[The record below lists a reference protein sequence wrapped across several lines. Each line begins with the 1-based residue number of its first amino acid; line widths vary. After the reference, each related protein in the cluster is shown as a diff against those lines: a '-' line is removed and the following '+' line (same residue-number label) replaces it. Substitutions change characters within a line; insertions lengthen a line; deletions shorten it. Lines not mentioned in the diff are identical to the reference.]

1 MEYIHIDKYNHYC
14 KLRFVVLRIFFVTLL
29 AFVVSVNMA
38 KSETFDDSSADNAQV
53 EKGSGISSVLDRL
66 AGNAEESIGT
76 MDCFAYLDS
85 LSSITDSV
93 INRGKGDPNITG
105 LHDFAITQKAT
116 NYLQMGMFQE
126 GVDFVESAKDDLIID
141 HNRPWLQ
148 YIGILCRIEMGHY
161 KIALNNATALYEQSK
176 ASDEIFNSDES
187 ELDSAAIEN
196 NRSHKLQN
204 ARTKSLALI
213 CAGYANQAMEEYDKA
228 IRNFSEAVDAIEAVK
243 DVDINH
249 ELAAQQLDPQTYLM
263 ELSEFVKD
271 PAEALEYVQR
281 YEKQLNHFRNL
292 QKSVSSIQNV
302 FTDDYLLYMYTYYGQ
317 AFIRLNDTR
326 RTIAAFNSADS
337 VLALYD
343 GYMTDAIMADYYA
356 AKSRYYD
363 FLNRPNLSIAYS
375 DSAANAFNTI
385 NKPAY
390 EARSLVSKM
399 DGLYKVGVIDQI
411 YPIAKRIIE
420 LKDSVTQQKINSNNS
435 EMQTQM
441 GLDKAE
447 KEKADLEQKKLNLE
461 QRQRFY
467 IMLAVAVLLVALLV
481 IFWLRHRATKKEKAI
496 LAQQKELLKQQV
508 DEQTKELRQ
517 QKDTIEAANRSITD
531 SITYA
536 LHIQKAILPSFEIY
550 AGNPGQPSGAFCFYQ
565 PCHIVSGDFYW
576 AAKRGS
582 NTIFACCD
590 CTGHGV
596 PGGFMSMLGT
606 SVLADAVKNP
616 GTENNMAELLELAHE
631 QLLHTLEQSGDK
643 DSRDGM
649 DMAVIE
655 YNPET
660 STITLSSANRT
671 SMLFINGEWI
681 QHKGVKRGI
690 GERSFD
696 RNSLPFQNDVFQVKK
711 GDRIFL
717 FSDGYP
723 DQFGGPRNKKI
734 GNKGVTAILEQT
746 AEMPYD
752 QLYQFISDKYWEW
765 RGDCEQLDDI
775 SMLCVEI

>member
-1 MEYIHIDKYNHYC
+1 MKIDMARKRIILLLSIIVVITICGIVGYLLCHKSPKVDSISNNIQPVEYNRMSKWADFMDANMNSALANIYADSICHADLSKIKDKYYY
-14 KLRFVVLRIFFVTLL
+14 
-29 AFVVSVNMA
+29 S
-38 KSETFDDSSADNAQV
+38 KSEELVRYALAQIATNYNNMGMY
-53 EKGSGISSVLDRL
+53 K
-66 AGNAEESIGT
+66 ESINFI
-76 MDCFAYLDS
+76 DSIIDARSDLNKSDLSYLQYLKILSRIELGHYQLALKEAKQMYNDS
-85 LSSITDSV
+85 KSWT
-93 INRGKGDPNITG
+93 INEGDDMYMATVPVRAQCYSLICSGLANLEMNFVELALENLRTAEAIVAQTEAVDTITG
-105 LHDFAITQKAT
+105 LLTPQLLDIQYSILTVSEYIEDPHEALKLVNDFHDELQDFKQKQHSTLQKYSILADIYVEDYALYNQIYFGRAYCQLGDVENARRSFATADSI
-116 NYLQMGMFQE
+116 LM
-126 GVDFVESAKDDLIID
+126 
-141 HNRPWLQ
+141 HNRDN
-148 YIGILCRIEMGHY
+148 M
-161 KIALNNATALYEQSK
+161 S
-176 ASDEIFNSDES
+176 ES
-187 ELDSAAIEN
+187 
-196 NRSHKLQN
+196 
-204 ARTKSLALI
+204 
-213 CAGYANQAMEEYDKA
+213 
-228 IRNFSEAVDAIEAVK
+228 
-243 DVDINH
+243 
-249 ELAAQQLDPQTYLM
+249 
-263 ELSEFVKD
+263 
-271 PAEALEYVQR
+271 
-281 YEKQLNHFRNL
+281 
-292 QKSVSSIQNV
+292 
-302 FTDDYLLYMYTYYGQ
+302 
-317 AFIRLNDTR
+317 
-326 RTIAAFNSADS
+326 
-337 VLALYD
+337 
-343 GYMTDAIMADYYA
+343 IMADYYRE
-356 AKSRYYD
+356 KSHYYEYTS
-363 FLNRPNLSIAYS
+363 NTELSVAYA
-375 DSAANAFNTI
+375 DSAATLYNEIA
-385 NKPAY
+385 KPKLEVKA
-390 EARSLVSKM
+390 LISKM
-399 DGLYKVGVIDQI
+399 DGLNKLGYKDI
-411 YPIAKRIIE
+411 YPLAKRIIA
-420 LKDSVTQQKINSNNS
+420 LNDSVASQKINSNAS
-435 EMQTQM
+435 ELQTIM
-441 GLDKAE
+441 GIDKLAG
-447 KEKADLEQKKLNLE
+447 EKADLER
-461 QRQRFY
+461 RQQLY
-467 IMLAVAVLLVALLV
+467 ISIGIALILGALLF
-481 IFWLRHRATKKEKAI
+481 IFWLRHRSTQKEKAI

-536 LHIQKAILPSFEIY
+536 LHIQQAILPSFEIY

>member
-1 MEYIHIDKYNHYC
+1 MKYFHIDKYNHYC
-14 KLRFVVLRIFFVTLL
+14 KLLFVVCRIFFVTLF
-29 AFVVSVNMA
+29 AFAMSVNMA
-38 KSETFDDSSADNAQV
+38 KSESLADSTEDNTQEVKDSDAL
-53 EKGSGISSVLDRL
+53 SVLRRL
-66 AGNAEESIGT
+66 ADNAEESIGT
-76 MDCFAYLDS
+76 MDCFSYLDS
-85 LSSITDSV
+85 MSQIAASIRTQGESEHGEVD
-93 INRGKGDPNITG
+93 D
-105 LHDFAITQKAT
+105 LHDFAITQKAS

-126 GVDFVESAKDDLIID
+126 GVDFVESAKRNILI
-141 HNRPWLQ
+141 NYNLPWLQ

-161 KIALNNATALYEQSK
+161 KLALNSATELYEQSK
-176 ASDEIFNSDES
+176 NSEIEQHNDGDRK
-187 ELDSAAIEN
+187 LI
-196 NRSHKLQN
+196 LQN

-228 IRNFSEAVDAIEAVK
+228 INNFSEAVDAIEAVK
-243 DVDINH
+243 DIDFKH

-271 PAEALEYVQR
+271 PVEALGYVQR

-292 QKSVSSIQNV
+292 QKSESSIQNV

-317 AFIRLNDTR
+317 AYIRLNDTR

-356 AKSRYYD
+356 AKAKYYD
-363 FLNRPNLSIAYS
+363 YLNRPNLSVAYS
-375 DSAANAFNTI
+375 DSAANAFQAI
-385 NKPAY
+385 NKPVY

-399 DGLYKVGVIDQI
+399 DGLYKLGVIDQI

-447 KEKADLEQKKLNLE
+447 KEKADLEQRRQILE

-467 IMLAVAVLLVALLV
+467 IMLAVAVLLIALLV
-481 IFWLRHRATKKEKAI
+481 IFWLRHRATQKEKAI

-508 DEQTKELRQ
+508 DEQTKELRE

-536 LHIQKAILPSFEIY
+536 LHIQQAILPSFDIY

-576 AAKRGS
+576 AAKRGN
-582 NTIFACCD
+582 NTLYACCD

-606 SVLADAVKNP
+606 SVLAEAAKTP
-616 GTENNMAELLELAHE
+616 GTENNLAELLEVAHE

-655 YNPET
+655 YNPDN
-660 STITLSSANRT
+660 STVTLASANRT

-696 RNSLPFQNDVFQVKK
+696 RNSLPFQIDVFDVKK

-746 AEMPYD
+746 ATMPYD

>member
-1 MEYIHIDKYNHYC
+1 MK
-14 KLRFVVLRIFFVTLL
+14 RFLLAILTLL
-29 AFVVSVNMA
+29 SFCNGYSQGVVFSQA
-38 KSETFDDSSADNAQV
+38 
-53 EKGSGISSVLDRL
+53 
-66 AGNAEESIGT
+66 
-76 MDCFAYLDS
+76 DS
-85 LSSITDSV
+85 LLYDE
-93 INRGKGDPNITG
+93 
-105 LHDFAITQKAT
+105 LFAISDSLDATYATAECIGYCDKIINKASPHPLT
-116 NYLQMGMFQE
+116 KTAENNNIKALYLYAVESKSISCMSLGLYQE
-126 GVDFVESAKDDLIID
+126 GLDCLSAVDNIPIESGRLSYFEYMKCLF
-141 HNRPWLQ
+141 
-148 YIGILCRIEMGHY
+148 RIEMGQY
-161 KIALNNATALYEQSK
+161 QMALKSAKTLYESTK
-176 ASDEIFNSDES
+176 
-187 ELDSAAIEN
+187 DS
-196 NRSHKLQN
+196 
-204 ARTKSLALI
+204 T
-213 CAGYANQAMEEYDKA
+213 YYD
-228 IRNFSEAVDAIEAVK
+228 DAIDVAKARCWSMLCSGHANRELENYREAAKNYNEALDIIVATK
-243 DVDINH
+243 DTSLYVDVLN
-249 ELAAQQLDPQTYLM
+249 AQSYLLQLSDFWEPQ
-263 ELSEFVKD
+263 
-271 PAEALEYVQR
+271 EALESVKKFDEQLKNFR
-281 YEKQLNHFRNL
+281 YIQ
-292 QKSVSSIQNV
+292 SVYSQQGENNV
-302 FTDDYLLYMYTYYGQ
+302 KLSDITTDDNLFYMYVYYASAYSRLSDERRAKV
-317 AFIRLNDTR
+317 AF
-326 RTIAAFNSADS
+326 ASADS
-337 VLALYD
+337 ILNEIELPEH
-343 GYMTDAIMADYYA
+343 MMADYYY
-356 AKSRYYD
+356 AKAKYYD
-363 FLNRPNLSIAYS
+363 LIGQDQMYVAYS
-375 DSAANAFNTI
+375 DSAANAFSNVS
-385 NKPAY
+385 KPLY
-390 EARSLVSKM
+390 ELKSLVRKM
-399 DGLYKVGVIDQI
+399 DGLNRLGRHDQI
-411 YPIAKRIIE
+411 YRVAKRALE
-420 LKDSVTQQKINSNNS
+420 LSDETNKQKLRSNAAD
-435 EMQTQM
+435 MQTLM

-447 KEKADLEQKKLNLE
+447 KEKADLEQRRQILE

-467 IMLAVAVLLVALLV
+467 IMLAVAVLLIALLV